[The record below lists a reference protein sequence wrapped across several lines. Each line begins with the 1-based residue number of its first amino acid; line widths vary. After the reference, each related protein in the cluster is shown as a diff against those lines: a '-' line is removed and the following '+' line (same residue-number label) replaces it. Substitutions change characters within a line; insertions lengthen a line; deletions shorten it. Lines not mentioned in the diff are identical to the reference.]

1 MKLKHTKKKR
11 SRLVAQSFLDG
22 MRQWLTPAVWKQ
34 ADKARCSRRKS
45 SRWSTQPL
53 ILTLLVMTW
62 CCGDSQAERF
72 ETAKAFTAVC
82 LTRRRRPG
90 KHVQGFQQA
99 LARLPMAVLRAVA
112 QGVRQ
117 RLLQLFDWFT
127 DGFFVVGC
135 DGSSMET
142 PRAEE
147 LEQ

>member
-72 ETAKAFTAVC
+72 ETAKGFTAVC
-82 LTRRRRPG
+82 LSKRRRPG
-90 KHVQGFQQA
+90 KSVQGFQKA
-99 LARLPMAVLRAVA
+99 LAQLPMTVLRAVA
-112 QGVRQ
+112 RGVRQ
-117 RLLQLFDWFT
+117 RLLSLFDLT
-127 DGFFVVGC
+127 SDGWIVMGA
-135 DGSSMET
+135 DGATMDC
-142 PRAEE
+142 
-147 LEQ
+147 